1 MTDLTTRVTLP
12 VPAGEPRPARP
23 APTAEQ
29 GESTAAAPA
38 EQQSTDRGPKLSQ
51 SDVLLHL
58 GMDEYVLV
66 RCDQTAYAVPA
77 EGPPIARPLRA
88 AGGFGGTG
96 SLRQLLNR
104 SYVLRTGRAPSQGCL
119 TDAIASMDALALDAE
134 ERPVCLRIAPD
145 PADEQVTWLDLGRS
159 DGLSVCIEP
168 GTWSV
173 TTPPVGEGPLW
184 RRTRLT
190 GELPLPER
198 DPGGWRAG
206 LGLLRELSAL
216 AEPSWRMAVAWLLA
230 GLRPDMPRPVAYFNG
245 ERGTAKTTSARQLL
259 RVLDGIRAEVRNV
272 PRSEDDGAVAASAGW
287 TMGLDNIHGIP
298 QWLSD
303 FLCRTVTGAS
313 VAKREMYTDDDV
325 TSWAYQRPV
334 VLTGIDVGA
343 LQPDLA
349 ERLLPFTLEAIDP
362 KARRSEHD
370 LWRSYRAA
378 HGRILGGPA
387 RTGGRGVGAPARR
400 GRPARPETADGR
412 LGRTAL
418 GPGRGHRL
426 GHPGHLY
433 RRPGGD
439 HRRRHRRRPGRHRP
453 HPLGQ
458 RHQHHQ
464 VAGHHRADRQHPP
477 TARPP
482 PRHLAEDHRAALR
495 PPDLPRPRAAPTRHR
510 HPQTAP
516 HRQRARLPDHP
527 HPRPGPAYLT
537 RHPLA

>member
-23 APTAEQ
+23 ALPAEV
-29 GESTAAAPA
+29 GEATVAAPA
-38 EQQSTDRGPKLSQ
+38 EQQNAERGPKMSQ
-51 SDVLLHL
+51 ADVLLHL

-77 EGPPIARPLRA
+77 DGPPIARPLRA

-104 SYVLRTGRAPSQGCL
+104 SYVLRTGRSPSQGCL
-119 TDAIASMDALALDAE
+119 TDAIASMDALALDAPDQ
-134 ERPVCLRIAPD
+134 PVHLRIAPD
-145 PADEQVTWLDLGRS
+145 PADEQVTWLDLGRA
-159 DGLSVCIEP
+159 DGQSVCIEP

-190 GELPLPER
+190 GELPVPER

-362 KARRSEHD
+362 KVRRSEHD

-378 HGRILGGPA
+378 HGRILGGLL
-387 RTGGRGVGAPARR
+387 
-400 GRPARPETADGR
+400 D
-412 LGRTAL
+412 
-418 GPGRGHRL
+418 
-426 GHPGHLY
+426 
-433 RRPGGD
+433 
-439 HRRRHRRRPGRHRP
+439 
-453 HPLGQ
+453 
-458 RHQHHQ
+458 
-464 VAGHHRADRQHPP
+464 
-477 TARPP
+477 
-482 PRHLAEDHRAALR
+482 LAAAVW
-495 PPDLPRPRAAPTRHR
+495 
-510 HPQTAP
+510 
-516 HRQRARLPDHP
+516 ARLPDAAAQLGQR
-527 HPRPGPAYLT
+527 PRMADWAELLWALDAVTGWDTLATYTGAQEEITDDVIDADPVATALTRWASTADTTEWQATTGQIDTVLRPPGPLPDTWPKTTALLSARLT
-537 RHPLA
+537 SLAPALRQRGIDIRKLPRTGSGRGFLITLHPASDPGT